1 MTNPFKISL
10 RPNEKIYVNGAVL
23 RFDRRTSV
31 EFLNDVSFL
40 LEAHVMQL
48 EDAVS
53 PMQHLYYIIQIML
66 MAPDNAGLNRSVFAR
81 HLELLRAEP
90 DDGVTEESLR
100 EIDRLVCAGKLY
112 EAMKFIRKI
121 NGSIAA
127 PRQDSRTKGMGEPVP
142 VPIKAA

>member
-40 LEAHVMQL
+40 LESHIMQL

-53 PMQHLYYIIQIML
+53 PIQHLYYIIQIML
-66 MAPDNAGLNRSVFAR
+66 MTPDNAGLNKVVYAS
-81 HLELLRAEP
+81 HLDLIRAQCNEKVS
-90 DDGVTEESLR
+90 DEFIH
-100 EIDRLVCAGKLY
+100 EIDKLVNSKKYY
-112 EAMKFIRKI
+112 EAMKYI
-121 NGSIAA
+121 
-127 PRQDSRTKGMGEPVP
+127 RTKFDSIVVRREHRDGKDLDKYSR

>member
-10 RPNEKIYVNGAVL
+10 RPHEKIYINGAVL

-31 EFLNDVSFL
+31 EFLNDVNFL

-53 PMQHLYYIIQIML
+53 PMQRLYYIIQIIL
-66 MAPDNAGLNRSVFAR
+66 ISPENAGLNKTVYAR
-81 HLELLRAEP
+81 QIELLKAEP
-90 DDGVTEESLR
+90 NGELTDESLR

-112 EAMKFIRKI
+112 DAMKFIRKI
-121 NGSIAA
+121 
-127 PRQDSRTKGMGEPVP
+127 DSSVTARREDRNAKEMGKPVP